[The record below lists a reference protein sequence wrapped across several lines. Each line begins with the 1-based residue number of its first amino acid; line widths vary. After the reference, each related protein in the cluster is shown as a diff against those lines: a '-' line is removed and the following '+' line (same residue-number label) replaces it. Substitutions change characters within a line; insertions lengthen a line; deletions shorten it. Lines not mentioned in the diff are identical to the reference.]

1 MEPSIVFAGFILCLC
16 AMHLVWRISEQIAKW
31 WAKSRPEQSS
41 AKNSAQNSVKKAI
54 RSDWYVFFSCSDL
67 LGKDPGKKQDSVRKN
82 SYSNNQKSKR
92 DLRPV
97 ARV

>member
-1 MEPSIVFAGFILCLC
+1 MEPSIVFAEFILCMC
-16 AMHLVWRISEQIAKW
+16 AMHLVLQASEQIAKW

-67 LGKDPGKKQDSVRKN
+67 LGKDPGKKQDSARIN
-82 SYSNNQKSKR
+82 SNSNNQKPKR
-92 DLRPV
+92 DQRPV
-97 ARV
+97 ARA

>member
-16 AMHLVWRISEQIAKW
+16 AMHLVWQISEQIAKW

-41 AKNSAQNSVKKAI
+41 AKNSVKKAI
-54 RSDWYVFFSCSDL
+54 RSDWYVFFRCSDL

-82 SYSNNQKSKR
+82 SHFNNQKPKR

-97 ARV
+97 VRV